1 LGESSVI
8 KELSDSVRPILTYLF
23 ALLYISVSTWAV
35 MVGRIEFSMYFA
47 QIGTMVGMM
56 VSFWFG
62 EKSAL
67 KNPLGA
73 QDANSNS

>member
-1 LGESSVI
+1 MM
-8 KELSDSVRPILTYLF
+8 KKLSDSVRPVLTYLF
-23 ALLYISVSTWAV
+23 AFLYIGVSTWGV
-35 MVGRIEFSMYFA
+35 MIGKIEFSMYFA

-67 KNPLGA
+67 KNPSTGVE
-73 QDANSNS
+73 

>member
-1 LGESSVI
+1 MKNI
-8 KELSDSVRPILTYLF
+8 SDSVRPILTYLF
-23 ALLYISVSTWAV
+23 AVLYIGVSTWGV
-35 MVGRIEFSMYFA
+35 MIGKIEFSMYFA

-67 KNPLGA
+67 KNPLGD
-73 QDANSNS
+73 QNVSSNS